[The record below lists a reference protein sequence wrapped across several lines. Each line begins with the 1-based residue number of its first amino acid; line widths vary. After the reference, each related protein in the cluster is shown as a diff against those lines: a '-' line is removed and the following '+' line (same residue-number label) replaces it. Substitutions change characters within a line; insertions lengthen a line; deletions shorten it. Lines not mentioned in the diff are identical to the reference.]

1 MALGI
6 IPSDPDSSTRAFADL
21 KIELDKEK
29 TVWKAA
35 QIEVDTLAQ
44 AVIDLKISTDKFATQ
59 IPTL

>member
-44 AVIDLKISTDKFATQ
+44 AVKDLKISTDKFATQ